1 MISEIPCILKRSNNG
16 NVSRSVQFVCPA
28 CANRFLRCVLIC
40 WNLTVLERTWAI
52 KTSLER
58 SAGHKFK
65 FRGVEKGIEGRSVRH
80 RKRGAKSGVEPR
92 GEEFFQFCKSVIN
105 KGEHA
110 THSAK
115 SFHPGFRWGRF
126 HVSVTFSSSI
136 VISRWIGRYLSRPG
150 YSLPQERQRDDDYS
164 RPFGSTYRVMLR
176 LNVTF
181 NAA

>member
-1 MISEIPCILKRSNNG
+1 M
-16 NVSRSVQFVCPA
+16 
-28 CANRFLRCVLIC
+28 
-40 WNLTVLERTWAI
+40 
-52 KTSLER
+52 
-58 SAGHKFK
+58 
-65 FRGVEKGIEGRSVRH
+65 
-80 RKRGAKSGVEPR
+80 EPR

-164 RPFGSTYRVMLR
+164 RPFGSTYRVMLQ